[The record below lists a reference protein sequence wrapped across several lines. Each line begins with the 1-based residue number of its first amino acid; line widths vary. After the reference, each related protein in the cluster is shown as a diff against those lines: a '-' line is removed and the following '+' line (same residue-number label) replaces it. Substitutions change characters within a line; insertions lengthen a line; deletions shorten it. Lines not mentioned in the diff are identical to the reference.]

1 MTTVRITPATL
12 HGSVQVPSSKSM
24 GHRSIIC
31 AGLSSGV
38 STVDNI
44 TISADIRA
52 TNNCLA
58 ALGVEI
64 LSLPSRF
71 PGRQA
76 FSYRTRLPLKI
87 VRPVLDCGESG
98 STLRFL
104 IPVGAT
110 LGGVTFTGHGKLGSR
125 PLEPYYQIFHQQ
137 GLAYETSADGHLPLT
152 VQGRLQPGNFVLPGD
167 VSSQFV
173 SGLLFALPLL
183 DGSSTLK
190 VLPPVESASY
200 IGLTL
205 AALRNFGIR
214 IAAGP
219 DYVYQ
224 IPGRQQYHSPAG
236 RILVEGDWSQ
246 AAFWLVAGTISGA
259 VTCRGLTAA
268 SLQGDKAILTLLQKM
283 GGRLSWNTAA
293 AANQAVQDGG
303 TGTTDQ
309 ASDRTELTA
318 VPAATQG
325 CVIDAADCP
334 DLVPILS
341 VLAAVSA
348 GTTQIIHAERL
359 RLKECD
365 RLAAMATELQKLGAS
380 ITEQPDGLR
389 IEGRPEGLAGG
400 ATVAAW
406 NDHRVAMSLA
416 IAASRCREPVILQG
430 SESVNKSYPD
440 FWQDLAAVGGKVETR

>member
-1 MTTVRITPATL
+1 
-12 HGSVQVPSSKSM
+12 M

-52 TNNCLA
+52 TNNCLE

-98 STLRFL
+98 STLRFF

-125 PLEPYYQIFHQQ
+125 PLEPYYQIFRKQ
-137 GLAYETSADGHLPLT
+137 GLAYQTGADGHLPLT

-183 DGSSTLK
+183 DGPSTLK

-214 IAAGP
+214 IEAGP
-219 DYVYQ
+219 DHVYQ
-224 IPGRQQYHSPAG
+224 IPGRQQYQSPAG

-246 AAFWLVAGTISGA
+246 AAFWLVAGTISGT
-259 VTCRGLTAA
+259 VTCQGLDAA
-268 SLQGDKAILTLLQKM
+268 SLQGDKVILELIRKM
-283 GGRLSWNTAA
+283 GGSLSWTGTAA
-293 AANQAVQDGG
+293 TGKKISDQSAAGAANQAADC
-303 TGTTDQ
+303 TG
-309 ASDRTELTA
+309 LTA
-318 VPAATQG
+318 APAATRG
-325 CVIDAADCP
+325 CIIDAADCP

-365 RLAAMATELQKLGAS
+365 RLAAMATELKKLGAC

-400 ATVAAW
+400 VTVEAW

-430 SESVNKSYPD
+430 SESVQKSYPG

>member
-12 HGSVQVPSSKSM
+12 QGNVQVPSSKSM

-64 LSLPSRF
+64 LSLPSHF
-71 PGRQA
+71 AGRQA
-76 FSYRTRLPLKI
+76 FSYRTHLPLKI
-87 VRPVLDCGESG
+87 VQPVLDCGESG

-125 PLEPYYQIFHQQ
+125 PLEPYYQIFKEQ
-137 GLAYETSADGHLPLT
+137 GVTYRTGADGHLPLT
-152 VQGRLQPGNFVLPGD
+152 VQGRLQAGDFVLPGD

-183 DGSSTLK
+183 AGASNLK

-214 IAAGP
+214 IEAGP
-219 DYVYQ
+219 DYVYH
-224 IPGRQQYHSPAG
+224 IPGGQQYQSPQG
-236 RILVEGDWSQ
+236 RVLVEGDWSQ
-246 AAFWLVAGTISGA
+246 AAFWLVAGTISGTM
-259 VTCRGLTAA
+259 TCRGLDAA
-268 SLQGDKAILTLLQKM
+268 SLQGDKVILDLIRQM
-283 GGRLSWNTAA
+283 GGRLSWTPPAA
-293 AANQAVQDGG
+293 AVPEQAAIANQETQGSVQSG
-303 TGTTDQ
+303 
-309 ASDRTELTA
+309 LVA
-318 VPAATQG
+318 VPAATRG

-365 RLAAMATELQKLGAS
+365 RLAAMATELRKLGAN

-389 IEGRPEGLAGG
+389 IEGRPEGLDGG
-400 ATVAAW
+400 VTVEAW

-416 IAASRCREPVILQG
+416 IAASRCRQPLVLQG
-430 SESVNKSYPD
+430 SESVNKSYPG
-440 FWQDLAAVGGKVETR
+440 FWQDLAAVGGKVERG